1 MKKKYLSFQ
10 KVKQNLVDI
19 NSKIN
24 QTNWKPDI
32 ILSVNRGGCVP
43 GVFLSHMRDLNHEV
57 LSFKN
62 IININ
67 NDIIKKI
74 MNNHSSILI
83 IDDINDTGKT
93 FRWIQQD
100 WQSGCF
106 SGHQHWN
113 NVWGNNVRTAAL
125 IDNGA
130 SEFGEVDYTALEIN
144 KAEKDVWVVFPWEG
158 ERNYGNI

>member
-83 IDDINDTGKT
+83 IDDINDTGNTLTDIKNK
-93 FRWIQQD
+93 FNMYIKNIK
-100 WQSGCF
+100 F
-106 SGHQHWN
+106 AVLIN
-113 NVWGNNVRTAAL
+113 NK
-125 IDNGA
+125 
-130 SEFGEVDYTALEIN
+130 SSSFEVDYYGSEIDKN
-144 KAEKDVWVVFPWEG
+144 IDNSWIVFPWE
-158 ERNYGNI
+158 NIDAE

>member
-1 MKKKYLSFQ
+1 MSFQ
-10 KVKQNLVDI
+10 KVKQNLIDI

-32 ILSVNRGGCVP
+32 ILSVNREGGCVP

-83 IDDINDTGKT
+83 IDDINDTGNTLLILKT
-93 FRWIQQD
+93 
-100 WQSGCF
+100 
-106 SGHQHWN
+106 N
-113 NVWGNNVRTAAL
+113 L
-125 IDNGA
+125 ICI
-130 SEFGEVDYTALEIN
+130 SI
-144 KAEKDVWVVFPWEG
+144 
-158 ERNYGNI
+158 I

>member
-10 KVKQNLVDI
+10 IVKQNLVDI

-62 IININ
+62 ITNIN
-67 NDIIKKI
+67 NDVIKKI

-83 IDDINDTGKT
+83 IDDINDTGNTLTDIKNK
-93 FRWIQQD
+93 FNMYIKNIK
-100 WQSGCF
+100 F
-106 SGHQHWN
+106 AVLIN
-113 NVWGNNVRTAAL
+113 NK
-125 IDNGA
+125 
-130 SEFGEVDYTALEIN
+130 SSSFEVDYYGSEIDKN
-144 KAEKDVWVVFPWEG
+144 IDNSWIVFPWE
-158 ERNYGNI
+158 NIDAE